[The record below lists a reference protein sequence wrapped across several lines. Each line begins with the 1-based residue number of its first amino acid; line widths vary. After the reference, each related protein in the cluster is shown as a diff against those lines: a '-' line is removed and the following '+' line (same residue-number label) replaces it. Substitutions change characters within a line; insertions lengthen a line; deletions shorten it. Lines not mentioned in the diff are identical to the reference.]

1 MKKAASDFTSCLMSS
16 LKPACFCEL
25 CFDEYYNLSKVY
37 CSIHSSKH
45 CFQPLLAGDSTYAI
59 EEFYNFAR
67 ATWETRGHCSNCFNG
82 SQLNGNVKDFYIYL
96 SSFDRCIH
104 NASNNYTV
112 CNTCKQDYRA
122 LMEFYNSKFGRDP
135 SKVCAD
141 VSDHMNSSMY
151 KWRIAYKC
159 PEGENPVLTVSLFTS
174 GVLILTALF
183 YVCVY
188 VWGRREQKKDM
199 TQKRIKRS
207 KSKSHSRSLSPDG
220 VKNKEIESQ
229 IDLSTDSATLN

>member
-1 MKKAASDFTSCLMSS
+1 MNSPVLLFAELKCVSLM
-16 LKPACFCEL
+16 
-25 CFDEYYNLSKVY
+25 
-37 CSIHSSKH
+37 
-45 CFQPLLAGDSTYAI
+45 LL
-59 EEFYNFAR
+59 FFV
-67 ATWETRGHCSNCFNG
+67 
-82 SQLNGNVKDFYIYL
+82 Q
-96 SSFDRCIH
+96 
-104 NASNNYTV
+104 
-112 CNTCKQDYRA
+112 
-122 LMEFYNSKFGRDP
+122 
-135 SKVCAD
+135 
-141 VSDHMNSSMY
+141 MNSSMY

-220 VKNKEIESQ
+220 VKNKGLI
-229 IDLSTDSATLN
+229 LCLRPAV